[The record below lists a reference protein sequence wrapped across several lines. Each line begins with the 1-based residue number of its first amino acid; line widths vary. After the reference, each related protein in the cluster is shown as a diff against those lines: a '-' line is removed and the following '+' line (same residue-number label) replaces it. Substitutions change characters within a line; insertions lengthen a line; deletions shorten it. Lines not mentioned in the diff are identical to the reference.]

1 MVQSC
6 HTTLI
11 EEADFKDIQ
20 KNAYPIVV
28 CYNGRDHFTPM
39 RPSSQSKFLK
49 RKLNKELG
57 PIVSAALLVIEEL
70 DRSKLSPA
78 VLTAVNQLEDTI
90 VQTLPKISPTSLSSH
105 LKAVAARN
113 KAGPL
118 HRGPVLQP
126 GGEQVSSSDAN
137 LALDPASTSAN
148 PLSLPDTDQPAE
160 EPPVRRRGP
169 KKYVCHHCGVV
180 KPREPD
186 LTGHLWKVHRE
197 GEPKFV
203 KGHLVLG
210 KVSVPELPLK
220 SMWKASI
227 RNSGPTNAKIATMAP
242 ELRPTMLNTVFP
254 NMVPGW

>member
-1 MVQSC
+1 MRKEHFTMVQSC

-49 RKLNKELG
+49 WKLNKELG

-70 DRSKLSPA
+70 DRPKLSPA
-78 VLTAVNQLEDTI
+78 VLTAVNQLEETI
-90 VQTLPKISPTSLSSH
+90 VQTLPTISPTSLSSH
-105 LKAVAARN
+105 LKAVAAWN

-126 GGEQVSSSDAN
+126 GGEHISSSDTQPAP
-137 LALDPASTSAN
+137 DPASTSTQ
-148 PLSLPDTDQPAE
+148 PSLPDTDQPAE
-160 EPPVRRRGP
+160 EPPVKKRGP

-180 KPREPD
+180 KPRKPD

-197 GEPKFV
+197 GEPIICERPPCTGQSFSTRAALKKHV
-203 KGHLVLG
+203 EGQHK
-210 KVSVPELPLK
+210 KQWPYKCKDMPLWHQ
-220 SMWKASI
+220 S
-227 RNSGPTNAKIATMAP
+227 
-242 ELRPTMLNTVFP
+242 
-254 NMVPGW
+254 

>member
-1 MVQSC
+1 MQMRKECFTMVQSC

-11 EEADFKDIQ
+11 EEGDFKDIQ

-39 RPSSQSKFLK
+39 RPGSQSKFLK
-49 RKLNKELG
+49 WKLNKELG

-70 DRSKLSPA
+70 DRPKLSPA
-78 VLTAVNQLEDTI
+78 VLTAFNQLEDTI
-90 VQTLPKISPTSLSSH
+90 VQTLPTISPTSLSSH
-105 LKAVAARN
+105 LKAVAVWN

-126 GGEQVSSSDAN
+126 GGEQVSSSDAY

-169 KKYVCHHCGVV
+169 KKCVS
-180 KPREPD
+180 P
-186 LTGHLWKVHRE
+186 LWCC
-197 GEPKFV
+197 
-203 KGHLVLG
+203 
-210 KVSVPELPLK
+210 
-220 SMWKASI
+220 KAKK
-227 RNSGPTNAKIATMAP
+227 A
-242 ELRPTMLNTVFP
+242 
-254 NMVPGW
+254 